1 MGMNERDSVAKKQKL
16 SKGQARRIRANH
28 QKRLQRVK
36 SDASKAAELELD
48 SQNLGAAEPALVV
61 SRFGQHADVET
72 ADAEVLRCNIRR
84 TISSLVCGDKVM
96 FRRAKVSEGDIA
108 GVVELV
114 EERHSQ
120 LTRPDFY
127 DGVKVVAANVD
138 QILMV
143 SAVVPEF
150 STQIIDRYIVACED
164 MGIPP
169 VLLLNKVDLL
179 DDEDRELFAD
189 YLAEY
194 AHLGYQVMMVS
205 SENGEGMDTLK
216 AMLADN
222 NSIFVGQSGVGKS
235 SLVNA
240 LLPDADIL
248 TKTVSSNSGLGQ
260 HTTTV
265 SRLHHLPSG
274 GNLIDSPGIRE
285 FGLWHLEPE
294 RVAWCFKEFRQYLGG
309 CKFRD
314 CKHLDDPGCLLR
326 EAVEQG
332 DIADFRFENYHR
344 IIESMADGRAGA
356 RNPRV

>member
-1 MGMNERDSVAKKQKL
+1 MAKKTKL

-28 QKRLQRVK
+28 QKRLQRAKENTADTTQVEFD
-36 SDASKAAELELD
+36 SD
-48 SQNLGAAEPALVV
+48 NLGNQEPGIVV
-61 SRFGQHADVET
+61 SRFGQHADIET
-72 ADAEVLRCNIRR
+72 PDGEVLRCNIRR
-84 TISSLVCGDKVM
+84 TVGSLVCGDEVL
-96 FRRAKVSEGDIA
+96 FRRANVSEGDIA

-114 EERHSQ
+114 EERRSQ

-127 DGVKVVAANVD
+127 DGVKVVAANID

-164 MGIPP
+164 MGIAP
-169 VLLLNKVDLL
+169 VLILNKVDML
-179 DDEDRELFAD
+179 DDEDRDIFIEVLG
-189 YLAEY
+189 EY
-194 AHLGYQVMMVS
+194 HALGYDIHLVS
-205 SENGEGMDTLK
+205 SHSGEGMDNLK
-216 AMLADN
+216 QKLVAK

-235 SLVNA
+235 SLVNT
-240 LLPDADIL
+240 LLPNAEIL
-248 TKTVSSNSGLGQ
+248 TQEVSSNSGLGQ

-294 RVAWCFKEFRQYLGG
+294 RVAWCFKEFRQFLGG

-326 EAVEQG
+326 EAVENG
-332 DIADFRFENYHR
+332 DIAEFRFDNYHR